1 MTARSSVLCGW
12 DAGVAGTPAV
22 TADGLRPLVRRF
34 GRPADS
40 TADRCPDPLE
50 GSCRLKRL
58 PRRMGL
64 AVVVGAVGL
73 AVALLPAPALAQA
86 ADPTQTL
93 SAVIN
98 RIQTL
103 IIGLAAGLATLFLTW
118 AGIRYMLAGGDP
130 GQMEKAKTA
139 LRSAAIGYGVAALAP
154 ALFALL
160 RYVIGV

>member
-1 MTARSSVLCGW
+1 MLAAPARREIALKCL
-12 DAGVAGTPAV
+12 T
-22 TADGLRPLVRRF
+22 RR
-34 GRPADS
+34 
-40 TADRCPDPLE
+40 L
-50 GSCRLKRL
+50 
-58 PRRMGL
+58 GL
-64 AVVVGAVGL
+64 AVIVGAAGL
-73 AVALLPAPALAQA
+73 AVALLPLPALAQTA
-86 ADPTQTL
+86 NPTQTL

-118 AGIRYMLAGGDP
+118 AGMRYMMAGGDP

-160 RYVIGV
+160 KFVVVG

>member
-1 MTARSSVLCGW
+1 
-12 DAGVAGTPAV
+12 
-22 TADGLRPLVRRF
+22 
-34 GRPADS
+34 
-40 TADRCPDPLE
+40 
-50 GSCRLKRL
+50 
-58 PRRMGL
+58 
-64 AVVVGAVGL
+64 VGL

-160 RYVIGV
+160 RYVLGV

>member
-1 MTARSSVLCGW
+1 
-12 DAGVAGTPAV
+12 
-22 TADGLRPLVRRF
+22 
-34 GRPADS
+34 
-40 TADRCPDPLE
+40 
-50 GSCRLKRL
+50 
-58 PRRMGL
+58 MGL
-64 AVVVGAVGL
+64 AAVVGAVGL

-118 AGIRYMLAGGDP
+118 AGTRYMLAGGDP

-139 LRSAAIGYGVAALAP
+139 LRSAVIGYGVAALAP

-160 RYVIGV
+160 RYVLGV

>member
-1 MTARSSVLCGW
+1 MTERPSVLCGW
-12 DAGVAGTPAV
+12 DARVAGTPAA
-22 TADGLRPLVRRF
+22 TADTSRSPRR
-34 GRPADS
+34 RPAVPS
-40 TADRCPDPLE
+40 AARRSLPASARRE
-50 GSCRLKRL
+50 SALKRL
-58 PRRMGL
+58 PRRLGL
-64 AVVVGAVGL
+64 AVVVGAAGL
-73 AVALLPAPALAQA
+73 VIALLPVPALAQA

-118 AGIRYMLAGGDP
+118 AGTRYMMAGGDP
-130 GQMEKAKTA
+130 GQVEKAKTA

-160 RYVIGV
+160 KFVVGV